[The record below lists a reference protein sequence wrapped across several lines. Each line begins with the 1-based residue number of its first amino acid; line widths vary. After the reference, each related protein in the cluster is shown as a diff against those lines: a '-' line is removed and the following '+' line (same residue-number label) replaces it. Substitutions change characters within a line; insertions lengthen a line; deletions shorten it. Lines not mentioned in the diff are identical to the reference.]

1 MKRDSVVLWVF
12 GFLIFG
18 VWIGLQF
25 RTDVKQDRSKLD
37 QFFRYLEYEYVDT
50 LDIDGLMDDAMDHIL
65 GSLDPHSA
73 FIPAEDSEY
82 IAQRMQGN
90 FSGIGVEFRIHEDT
104 LVFVSIMK
112 NSPAASYGLLA
123 GDRIITIDGD
133 TVVGPQLTNDE
144 VTSRI
149 KGEDGTYVTF
159 GIMREGLYL
168 TAAVQRGIIPL
179 ESVVST
185 QMLGSLGYVRM
196 ERFAETTHDELL
208 VALDRLDS
216 LNMRGLI
223 LDLRGNPG
231 GYLHEAVAIA
241 DEFLS
246 EDKSIVIT
254 KYGDG
259 KTHTSKASG
268 GQRYEDLP
276 LHIIID
282 GSSASA
288 SEVVT
293 GALQDHDR
301 ATVYGTTSFGKGL
314 VQEDKILSDGSKVR
328 LTVAYYYTPSGRSIQ
343 KPYEGADLPGQMEG
357 TVFMSDSGKVL
368 LASGGIEPDIY
379 LSADSSNSYYWSMSF
394 GTMDAFAFDQIDAQR
409 SDYEL
414 WTFERFVTDFELSDM
429 QLYSFLEYG
438 SYGLTLEDLSSTDMD
453 EIRFLLKAAYAK
465 NIWGFDAYRNV
476 LRTDDVV
483 LKEVV
488 RAAST
493 TLK

>member
-73 FIPAEDSEY
+73 FIPAEDSED

-149 KGEDGTYVTF
+149 KGEEGTYVTF

>member
-149 KGEDGTYVTF
+149 KGEEGTYVTF
-159 GIMREGLYL
+159 GIMRDGLYL

-357 TVFMSDSGKVL
+357 TVFTSVSGKVL

>member
-149 KGEDGTYVTF
+149 KGEEGTYVTF
-159 GIMREGLYL
+159 GIMRDGLYL

-282 GSSASA
+282 GSS
-288 SEVVT
+288 
-293 GALQDHDR
+293 
-301 ATVYGTTSFGKGL
+301 
-314 VQEDKILSDGSKVR
+314 
-328 LTVAYYYTPSGRSIQ
+328 
-343 KPYEGADLPGQMEG
+343 
-357 TVFMSDSGKVL
+357 
-368 LASGGIEPDIY
+368 
-379 LSADSSNSYYWSMSF
+379 
-394 GTMDAFAFDQIDAQR
+394 
-409 SDYEL
+409 
-414 WTFERFVTDFELSDM
+414 
-429 QLYSFLEYG
+429 
-438 SYGLTLEDLSSTDMD
+438 
-453 EIRFLLKAAYAK
+453 
-465 NIWGFDAYRNV
+465 
-476 LRTDDVV
+476 
-483 LKEVV
+483 
-488 RAAST
+488 
-493 TLK
+493 

>member
-149 KGEDGTYVTF
+149 KGEEGTYVTF

-314 VQEDKILSDGSKVR
+314 VQEDKLLSDGSKVR